1 MKMNEEIKGYFNG
14 QNITDLLQKSKK
26 MAWLAV
32 FFCLDGIFIFMIV
45 AALWALVD
53 KAGGNINILLDPA
66 YRQEL
71 YEIFKVFLITVFITI
86 CIFYLK
92 RRFRKHH
99 TVLKMLAKEYDN
111 PQRALREIEEQ
122 FFSDDTDVLR
132 PMYRQKMGSLWGFY
146 ITKDWLIYFD
156 IKSHI
161 IKLDRIVAVYHFY
174 VEVELEYTT
183 ISGYNMNIILESGK
197 VKKYTDLELEEI
209 KEIEMVIHKQNPDTY
224 LLGDMTGRYIVASE
238 TGQGLNIKNVDTI
251 IQAYQQKRNRR

>member
-86 CIFYLK
+86 CIFYLSG
-92 RRFRKHH
+92 
-99 TVLKMLAKEYDN
+99 VLSCPYVFFMIIN
-111 PQRALREIEEQ
+111 
-122 FFSDDTDVLR
+122 FFS
-132 PMYRQKMGSLWGFY
+132 
-146 ITKDWLIYFD
+146 
-156 IKSHI
+156 
-161 IKLDRIVAVYHFY
+161 
-174 VEVELEYTT
+174 
-183 ISGYNMNIILESGK
+183 
-197 VKKYTDLELEEI
+197 
-209 KEIEMVIHKQNPDTY
+209 
-224 LLGDMTGRYIVASE
+224 GR
-238 TGQGLNIKNVDTI
+238 L
-251 IQAYQQKRNRR
+251 